1 MDYVTAAD
9 GVKLAYD
16 VTGAGTPLLCLP
28 GLTRNMEDFEPVVEA
43 YADRAQVIRMD
54 FRGRGASDYA
64 DPATYQVP
72 QEAQDVLTLLDHLKL
87 PKVTILGTSRGG
99 LVAMVLAATAKD
111 RLAGVILNDVG
122 PEIMAEGL
130 AAIMTYIGRPPS
142 HRTLVDAAGAMP
154 AAYADSF
161 QNVPPETWAAFARRL
176 FREDRDGPAPA
187 LRPPPAGGR
196 GTRLRPRCRGARSL
210 AAFRR
215 VRGPAAGPDPGGELE
230 PAVGGNRRGDA
241 APPPRH
247 GLWRGAP
254 ARPCALP
261 RRARGAG
268 RDHRRSGAGVM
279 SDIGMIEA
287 AAARAEGVVRRTP
300 LLSSPFL
307 DEIAGRPVHVKCEA
321 LQHTGS
327 FKFRGGWSAVSAL
340 PQDVRARGVL
350 AFSSGNH
357 AQGVARAAELHGV
370 PATIIMPADAPA

>member
-154 AAYADSF
+154 AAYAESF

-176 FREDRDGPAPA
+176 FREDRDGLHLRYDPRLREAVAPA
-187 LRPPPAGGR
+187 FAPGAEAPDLWPLFDAFEGLPLG
-196 GTRLRPRCRGARSL
+196 LIRGANSNL
-210 AAFRR
+210 LSVETAEEMQRR
-215 VRGPAAGPDPGGELE
+215 RPDMVFGEV
-230 PAVGGNRRGDA
+230 PRRG
-241 APPPRH
+241 H
-247 GLWRGAP
+247 
-254 ARPCALP
+254 
-261 RRARGAG
+261 
-268 RDHRRSGAGVM
+268 V
-279 SDIGMIEA
+279 
-287 AAARAEGVVRRTP
+287 
-300 LLSSPFL
+300 PFL
-307 DEIAGRPVHVKCEA
+307 DEPEA
-321 LQHTGS
+321 Q
-327 FKFRGGWSAVSAL
+327 AVITAILEQVS
-340 PQDVRARGVL
+340 
-350 AFSSGNH
+350 
-357 AQGVARAAELHGV
+357 
-370 PATIIMPADAPA
+370 